1 MDGTPK
7 VIVLDDDAD
16 LRAMLARYL
25 GDNGCVVRQAA
36 DRAQLDRW
44 LQREPVDVL
53 VLDLMLPGD
62 SGLAIC
68 QQLRTAGET
77 VPVLMLTA
85 RGDPVDRVI
94 GLEVGADDYLGK
106 PFTPRELLAR
116 IQALVRRQQ
125 VLARPQAGRVRSQ
138 VVRFGPFTL
147 DLNLRR
153 LSRGDGAGEAAVAL
167 TTGEL
172 ELLAILATHPGRA
185 LGRERLIEITRR
197 RNPDAQGRSID
208 VQILR
213 LRRAIEADPRSPRYI
228 QTVWGV
234 GYVFVPDGQT
244 G

>member
-1 MDGTPK
+1 MDGPPN

-68 QQLRTAGET
+68 QQLRAAGEM

-125 VLARPQAGRVRSQ
+125 LLARPQAGRLRGSAVC
-138 VVRFGPFTL
+138 FGPFRL

-153 LSRGDGAGEAAVAL
+153 LSRDDGDGEAAVAL

-213 LRRAIEADPRSPRYI
+213 LRRAIEADPRLPRYI
-228 QTVWGV
+228 QTVWGL
-234 GYVFVPDGQT
+234 GYVFVPDGRT